1 MYVGKIAPTLDDEI
15 VRKLLDACGK
25 VKSWKRAQD
34 PETKEPKG
42 FGFCEYEDAEG
53 VLRAI
58 RLLNGLKV
66 DNQELLLKGNTATQK
81 YIEEYE
87 RNKVRQGRAEQGRG
101 GGGQAPGCTQCT
113 SAWRVQGQ
121 GLVWRGAGCGVTAW
135 RRGAAQM

>member
-87 RNKVRQGRAEQGRG
+87 RNKVRQGRAGQSRG
-101 GGGQAPGCTQCT
+101 CGQAPGCTQCV
-113 SAWRVQGQ
+113 SAWRV
-121 GLVWRGAGCGVTAW
+121 
-135 RRGAAQM
+135 